1 MGSFIEYKSTGKI
14 LYLLDMLF
22 SLLFAVL
29 LSACTPKVTEN
40 PSAAD
45 MPDGI
50 SIKVDTESI
59 TPEGASFILFHPT
72 EMNIQYGDAY
82 KLQKLQDSQ
91 WEDVPTIIENYAF
104 HSCKNLE
111 TVKFRGKPKS
121 VSDIAFAGCDK
132 LKNFPYPTE
141 DRPLEDWYDPDQ
153 YKDVEEK
160 PAMFS
165 QGPART
171 MLISNWS
178 NFFFKFLVA
187 SGCYLL
193 ATRRKR
199 Y

>member
-1 MGSFIEYKSTGKI
+1 MINGAD
-14 LYLLDMLF
+14 LYLNGQPVTELVIPAEIECIPQKAF
-22 SLLFAVL
+22 SGC
-29 LSACTPKVTEN
+29 SSIRKVTI
-40 PSAAD
+40 PQWVLSI
-45 MPDGI
+45 DG
-50 SIKVDTESI
+50 E
-59 TPEGASFILFHPT
+59 
-72 EMNIQYGDAY
+72 
-82 KLQKLQDSQ
+82 
-91 WEDVPTIIENYAF
+91 AF
-104 HSCKNLE
+104 RNCANLE
-111 TVKFRGKPKS
+111 IVIFESEPERIS
-121 VSDIAFAGCDK
+121 YNAFAGCDK

-141 DRPLEDWYDPDQ
+141 DRPLQGWYDPDQ